1 MPLKKLVL
9 KPGVN
14 RENTRYTNEG
24 GWYDCDKVRFR
35 YGTPEKIGGW
45 ARVSV
50 NTFLGICRSLWPWA
64 TFSGATYLGTGT
76 NLKYYIAFGGAYYD
90 ITPLRTTTT
99 LGTDPFTGNG
109 TTTVT
114 VSAPGHGCT
123 SNDFVTFSGVTGTY
137 AALLNGEFQLTY
149 IDANS
154 YTITTSSAIPA
165 GATGGSAVSAAY
177 QIGIG
182 GEIESPISGWGS
194 GTWGSGTWG
203 SGAVGSQP
211 LRIWNHQN
219 FGQNLIYG
227 PKGGALYYWDAT
239 VANPLTTRGVALSG
253 ISGATDVPSSVNLF
267 MVSDVSRIVMAFGC
281 PDYGSTTL
289 DPMLIR
295 WSDQESAINWTSS
308 ATTQAGSIRLSHGS
322 LIQAALQVRQEIL
335 VWTDTSLYSMQ
346 YLTGEPWWQ
355 AQLLSDNVSIL
366 SDRACAVAAGVTY
379 WMGNEKFYLYDGRVQ
394 ALPCDVREY
403 VFRDFNYSQKE
414 LIFAST
420 VDQFNEIWWFY
431 CSADSTVV
439 NKYVVY
445 NYAERVWYYGTLTR
459 SAWVDAGLIGDYPVS
474 AGTNTLIYQEFG
486 VDNNETGTAVPIT
499 AYITSAEF
507 DIDDGHNFGFI
518 WRVIPDITFRGST
531 AEAPQATLSM
541 FPLQNSGSG
550 YTRGT
555 VPVNSTSAD
564 MSVAGENSYPIIR
577 SATVPVEQFTGQV
590 NIRVRGRQMSMK
602 IASENL
608 GVQWQ
613 LGAPRID
620 IRQDGRK
627 S

>member
-1 MPLKKLVL
+1 MPLKKLLL

-45 ARVSV
+45 ARVSA
-50 NTFLGICRSLWPWA
+50 NTFLGVCRALWPWS
-64 TFSGATYLGTGT
+64 TFTGVTYLGTGT
-76 NLKYYIAFGGAYYD
+76 NLKYYIAYGGAYYD
-90 ITPLRTTTT
+90 ITPLRTTRS
-99 LGTDPFTGNG
+99 LGADPFTGNG
-109 TTTVT
+109 TTTVLVT
-114 VSAPGHGCT
+114 DPGHGCT
-123 SNDFVTFSGVTGTY
+123 SNDFVTFSGVTGAY
-137 AALLNGEFQLTY
+137 ASLLNNEFQISY
-149 IDANS
+149 IDANT
-154 YTITTSSAIPA
+154 YNITTSSAIPA
-165 GATGGSAVSAAY
+165 GTTGGAAVVAAY
-177 QIGIG
+177 QIPIG
-182 GEIESPISGWGS
+182 GEIEAPLSGWGS
-194 GTWGSGTWG
+194 GAWGSGAWG
-203 SGAVGSQP
+203 SGAVTSQP

-219 FGQNLIYG
+219 FGEDLLYG
-227 PKGGALYYWDAT
+227 PKGGPLYYWDASD
-239 VANPLTTRGVALSG
+239 PLTTRGVLLS
-253 ISGATDVPSSVNLF
+253 SKTGASDVPSSVNLF
-267 MVSDVSRIVMAFGC
+267 LVSDTSRIVMAFGC
-281 PDYGSTTL
+281 PNYGSTTL

-295 WSDQESAINWTSS
+295 WSDQESAVNWTPS
-308 ATTQAGSIRLSHGS
+308 ATNQAGDLRLSHGS
-322 LIQAALQVRQEIL
+322 AIQAVLQVRQEIL

-346 YLTGEPWWQ
+346 YLTGEPWWRS
-355 AQLLSDNVSIL
+355 QLLSDNISIL

-403 VFRDFNYSQKE
+403 VFRDFNYDQKD

-439 NKYVVY
+439 NRYVIY
-445 NYAERVWYYGTLTR
+445 NYAEKVWYYGTMIR
-459 SAWVDAGLIGDYPVS
+459 SAWVDAGLIGDYPIS
-474 AGTNTLIYQEFG
+474 AGTNQLVAQEYG
-486 VDNNETGTAVPIT
+486 VDNNETGTAVAIT
-499 AYITSAEF
+499 AYITSSEF
-507 DIDDGHNFGFI
+507 DIDDGHNFGFV

-531 AEAPQATLSM
+531 AAAPQATLSLL
-541 FPLQNSGSG
+541 PLQNSGSG

-555 VPVNSTSAD
+555 VPVASTSAN
-564 MSVAGENSYPIIR
+564 MSVAGANAYPIIR
-577 SATVPVEQFTGQV
+577 SATVPVEQYTGQV
-590 NIRVRGRQMSMK
+590 NIRVRGRQMSLK

-620 IRQDGRK
+620 IRPDGRK